1 MIARCFIAAL
11 AVLAL
16 GAPAVAQMAGEEAA
30 LLETLRDDPGNASA
44 RLALGRYYYDN
55 RRDRAAEFNIRQALA
70 SGLDEAGR
78 SEARDLL
85 EGLQKRR
92 RWIFTADAA
101 LAPETTRE
109 IIETIDTGP
118 DTEPTRIVREE
129 SSGVGVIALA
139 DLEYRAPIAENLRLS
154 VQGFARTEL
163 FAEEGFDRLR
173 AILLAGPLWLTG
185 GDNTV
190 RARALIERQWFDGD
204 VEFDAIGGEV
214 AFQRTVTD
222 RLRLFTRLTVRD
234 VDYDNFDGRDG
245 QTYAVDAD
253 LGRYGLGGRFE
264 RVFGLAF
271 RNEAEADDQAFW
283 FGRIGAGAYRELPF
297 ALGIYVEPS
306 IAWQSLDGPDPIAL
320 EDREDVTASLLLRV
334 SKRDWRVF
342 SAAPFVSVE
351 VSNTSSSVDRF
362 DGTDTAVQAG
372 FTRSF

>member
-1 MIARCFIAAL
+1 MVVRSFIAAL

-16 GAPAVAQMAGEEAA
+16 PAPIMAQMAADEAV
-30 LLETLRDDPGNASA
+30 LLETLRADPGNAPA

-70 SGLDEAGR
+70 GGLDETGR

-101 LAPETTRE
+101 LAPEVTRE
-109 IIETIDTGP
+109 IVETVDTGP
-118 DTEPTRIVREE
+118 DVEPTQIVREE
-129 SSGVGVIALA
+129 SSGIGVIALA
-139 DLEYRAPIAENLRLS
+139 DLEYRAPMGEDLRLS
-154 VQGFARTEL
+154 VQGFARTEA
-163 FAEEGFDRLR
+163 FAEDGFDTTR

-204 VEFDAIGGEV
+204 VEFDAIGGEL
-214 AFQRTVTD
+214 ALQRSVTD
-222 RLRLFTRLTVRD
+222 RLRLFARLTVRD
-234 VDYDNFDGRDG
+234 VDNNLFDGRDG

-264 RVFGLAF
+264 RVFALAF
-271 RNEAEADDQAFW
+271 RNEAEAEDQAFW
-283 FGRIGAGAYRELPF
+283 FGRIGAGAYREVPF
-297 ALGIYVEPS
+297 ALGIYAEPS
-306 IAWQSLDGPDPIAL
+306 IAWQSFDGPDPIAL

-342 SAAPFVSVE
+342 SAAPFVSIE
-351 VSNTSSSVDRF
+351 LSNTSSTVDRF
-362 DGTDTAVQAG
+362 DGTDTALQAG